1 MERPPAGTGARCDTR
16 REAGAAPAPQERFL
30 DPMIES
36 LKKLIEQS
44 TEALGADSTSTLM
57 LKQQLAALEAKQG
70 QAPKVF
76 WLQPA
81 PPESKSDSNS

>member
-1 MERPPAGTGARCDTR
+1 MEPAPAGTGARCDTR
-16 REAGAAPAPQERFL
+16 REAGAAPAPQEPSL
-30 DPMIES
+30 DPLIES

-57 LKQQLAALEAKQG
+57 LKQQLAAIEAKQG

-76 WLQPA
+76 WMQPA
-81 PPESKSDSNS
+81 PPDPKSDPNP